1 MIYIDFSFFYMFL
14 YFKREIKVRAP
25 TGVFNSLLLFLSSFP
40 SKRFSAADEVGA
52 STQFLM
58 DTVLGNNS
66 SDKASIKET
75 RNAAFKNISLPDNE
89 EPKVDKRAQHRVGG
103 PVYQFKMDAL
113 RIASRTIPHEHF
125 HYESHVFYQ
134 SMLIIQKELLDA
146 ARNDKQ
152 IDVANLNALTAYF
165 MKCHAREVRR
175 RQTVLRK
182 KTRENEHAVG

>member
-1 MIYIDFSFFYMFL
+1 M
-14 YFKREIKVRAP
+14 RAP
-25 TGVFNSLLLFLSSFP
+25 TGVFNSLLHFLSSFT
-40 SKRFSAADEVGA
+40 SKKFSAGDEVGA
-52 STQFLM
+52 STQLLI
-58 DTVLGNNS
+58 DTVLVNNNLE
-66 SDKASIKET
+66 KTSINDT
-75 RNAAFKNISLPDNE
+75 RKTGLKNNPSAVNE
-89 EPKVDKRAQHRVGG
+89 EPKVDKRAQHRIGG

-152 IDVANLNALTAYF
+152 IDITNLNALTAYF

-182 KTRENEHAVG
+182 KTRENEHAMG